1 MHKITCFGEVLWDVF
16 PTHKKIGGAPL
27 NVALRLHSFKNDVS
41 IISSIG
47 DDKSGKELKKYI
59 KKQGLSTVYIQ
70 KNNTYK
76 TSEVAVKL
84 DEKGAA
90 TYKIKKPC
98 AWDYIFLEE
107 HLLSLV
113 KSSDAFI
120 FGSLISRNK
129 QSEDTLKTLLNE
141 AVFSVFDVNL
151 RPPHYETEKLKALM
165 KSASFI
171 KFNDDELFEI
181 NEKLGFINNSV
192 KENIKHISKFTNT
205 HQICVTRGGDGAIL
219 FYKQKFYQNNGYKI
233 TVADT
238 VGAGDSFLATLI
250 DCLLKKE
257 NPQKAIDTECAVG
270 ALVTKN
276 HGANPKISLEEI
288 NKIIAN
294 SLLFF

>member
-16 PTHKKIGGAPL
+16 PEYKKIGGAPL
-27 NVALRLHSFKNDVS
+27 NVALRMHTFKNEVS

-47 DDKSGKELKKYI
+47 NDKNGRELKDYI
-59 KKQGLSTVYIQ
+59 EQQGLSTLYIQ

-90 TYKIKKPC
+90 TYIIKEPC

-113 KSSDAFI
+113 KSSNAFI

-129 QSEDTLKTLLNE
+129 QSKDTLKALLNE
-141 AVFSVFDVNL
+141 AIFSVFDVNL
-151 RPPHYETEKLKALM
+151 RPPHYQIEKLETLM

-171 KFNDDELFEI
+171 KFNNDELFEI
-181 NEKLGFINNSV
+181 NKKLGFINNSTE
-192 KENIKHISKFTNT
+192 ENIKYISKFTNT
-205 HQICVTRGGDGAIL
+205 YQICVTRGGDGAIL
-219 FYKQKFYQNNGYKI
+219 FYNQKFYENRGYKV

-238 VGAGDSFLATLI
+238 VGSGDSFLASLI
-250 DCLLKKE
+250 YGLLNKE
-257 NPQKAIDTECAVG
+257 DPQKAIDTACAIG
-270 ALVTKN
+270 ALVAQK
-276 HGANPKISLEEI
+276 HGANPKISEKEVAILMA
-288 NKIIAN
+288 K
-294 SLLFF
+294 SL

>member
-1 MHKITCFGEVLWDVF
+1 MNKITCFGEVLWDVF

-47 DDKSGKELKKYI
+47 DDKNGKELKDYI
-59 KKQGLSTVYIQ
+59 EQQGLSTAYIQ
-70 KNNTYK
+70 INTTHK
-76 TSEVAVKL
+76 TSTVAVKL

-98 AWDYIFLEE
+98 AWDYILLEDQ
-107 HLLSLV
+107 LLSLV
-113 KSSDAFI
+113 KKSDAFI
-120 FGSLISRNK
+120 FGSLVTRNK
-129 QSEDTLKTLLNE
+129 QSEDTLKILLNT

-151 RPPHYETEKLKALM
+151 RPPHYEIEKLKALM

-181 NEKLGFINNSV
+181 NRKLGFINNSV
-192 KENIKHISKFTNT
+192 KENIKYISKFTNT
-205 HQICVTRGGDGAIL
+205 SQICVTRGGEGAIL
-219 FYKQKFYQNNGYKI
+219 YFNQKFYENGGYKVK
-233 TVADT
+233 VADT

-250 DCLLKKE
+250 ECLLKKE
-257 NPQKAIDTECAVG
+257 NSQKAIDTACAIG
-270 ALVTKN
+270 ALVAQN

-288 NKIIAN
+288 KKIIAN
-294 SLLFF
+294 SL